1 MKAVVSANDDRI
13 LGFTMIGAEGGEVM
27 AAVQTA
33 MMAGL
38 PFAKMRDAVFS
49 HLTMSEGLGSL
60 FASVPGRS
68 A

>member
-1 MKAVVSANDDRI
+1 
-13 LGFTMIGAEGGEVM
+13 M
-27 AAVQTA
+27 ATVQTA

-38 PFAKMRDAVFS
+38 PFAKLRDAVFS

>member
-1 MKAVVSANDDRI
+1 
-13 LGFTMIGAEGGEVM
+13 MIGAEAGEVM

-38 PFAKMRDAVFS
+38 PFAKLRDAVFS
-49 HLTMSEGLGSL
+49 HLTMGEGLGSL